1 MGTII
6 KKKIKGIN
14 YYYYVESKRVDGK
27 SKYVNPKYLGSADKL
42 LKMANESGKTLQN
55 QVLYAHEVTF
65 GSVALLYD
73 MAMRLDILNII
84 DEVAPKRGAGSLCGD
99 VYPNC
104 CNQPCSF
111 AYIHKWL
118 ESVVRKNVPSLY
130 DRLKACFVYSSE
142 FLE

>member
-14 YYYYVESKRVDGK
+14 YYYYVESKRIDGK
-27 SKYVNPKYLGSADKL
+27 SKYVNQKYLGSADKI
-42 LKMANESGKTLQN
+42 LKMVNESGKSLQD

-73 MAMRLDILNII
+73 IAMRLDIVSII
-84 DEVAPKRGAGSLCGD
+84 DEVVPKRNQGGFRRD

-104 CNQPCSF
+104 RNQSCGF
-111 AYIHKWL
+111 TCIHKWP
-118 ESVVRKNVPSLY
+118 EGVV
-130 DRLKACFVYSSE
+130 
-142 FLE
+142 